1 MYHLITAESGADYY
15 LPNFSIEAISTL
27 HGPNNNLC
35 FDVSIIQDELLEYE
49 ECFVAV
55 ISLPNSV
62 SGSLLVEIA
71 GDKDTSVVCIEND
84 DSKSYLYLY

>member
-1 MYHLITAESGADYY
+1 MFMHHLITAESEADYY

-35 FDVSIIQDELLEYE
+35 FDVSIIQDESLEYE
-49 ECFVAV
+49 ECFVTV

-62 SGSLLVEIA
+62 SGLMVEIA
-71 GDKDTSVVCIEND
+71 GDKDAAVVCIEND
-84 DSKSYLYLY
+84 DSKS